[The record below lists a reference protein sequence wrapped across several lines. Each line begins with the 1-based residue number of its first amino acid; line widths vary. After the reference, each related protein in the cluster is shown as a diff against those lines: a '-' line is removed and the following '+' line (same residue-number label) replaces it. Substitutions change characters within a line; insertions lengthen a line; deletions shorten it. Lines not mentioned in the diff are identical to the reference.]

1 MLISKDKAFNC
12 FGRVA
17 AKINPLKCFSFARNR
32 KLRSLE
38 LIEKYFPEITANQK
52 RQFSELQSLYE
63 DWNLKI
69 NVVSR
74 KDIDELYLRHV
85 LHSLG
90 IAKVQ
95 SFLPGASILDVGTGG
110 GFPGIPLAI
119 LFPETNFQLVDSIG
133 KKIKVVNEVVEGLK
147 LKNVITTNA
156 RVEEIPGHFD
166 FIVSRAVAVMP
177 TFVHWV
183 KGKIAKENLHERKN
197 GILYLK
203 GGDLSEELAEY
214 KNAKIFEL
222 QDYFSEDFF
231 ETKKVVYL
239 PMKYRG

>member
-1 MLISKDKAFNC
+1 
-12 FGRVA
+12 
-17 AKINPLKCFSFARNR
+17 
-32 KLRSLE
+32 LE
-38 LIEKYFPEITANQK
+38 LITKYFPDLTEQQIEQFTALQ
-52 RQFSELQSLYE
+52 ELYQ

-95 SFLPGASILDVGTGG
+95 MFKPGSKILDVGTGG

-119 LFPETNFQLVDSIG
+119 LFPESEFHLVDSIG
-133 KKIKVVNEVVEGLK
+133 KKIKVVNEVVEGLQ
-147 LKNVITTNA
+147 LKNVQTTNS
-156 RVEEIPGHFD
+156 RVEEIDGKFD
-166 FIVSRAVAVMP
+166 FIVSRAVAAMP

-183 KGKIAKENLHERKN
+183 KGKIAKTQNHELKN

-203 GGDLSEELAEY
+203 GGDLSEELESY
-214 KNAKIFEL
+214 QTAKIYPLEDIFE
-222 QDYFSEDFF
+222 EDFF
-231 ETKKVVYL
+231 ETKKVVHL
-239 PMKYRG
+239 PIKYKG